1 MGGEDIAAAH
11 AFRQGRIRPFRQRLG
26 ASYIY
31 APLFATRSRRVA
43 FHSPGGSCTQEL
55 TRIFLPPW
63 PESAL
68 TQQTLPETFRLRSGN
83 FNLLVLRLLD
93 PRPEA
98 ILPALG
104 DQFRKAPG
112 FLRFAPIVL
121 GLADL
126 AAAPEE
132 VDFRALVE
140 GLRALEIVPI
150 GTTGGTPGLRHAAQ
164 VAGLP
169 PLRALGGKDDE
180 APTQPA
186 AAAPVAEAP
195 AAQAPPAAPAPD
207 FKGSGRAAMLV
218 TEPVRAGQR
227 LYAEGADM
235 VVTATVNAGA
245 EVLADGNI
253 HIYGALRGRA
263 IAGAQGDTA
272 ARVFALNFDPELIAI
287 AGYYAVRDGL
297 GTAPIGRAVQTR
309 LDGEEMR
316 FEKLG

>member
-1 MGGEDIAAAH
+1 
-11 AFRQGRIRPFRQRLG
+11 
-26 ASYIY
+26 
-31 APLFATRSRRVA
+31 
-43 FHSPGGSCTQEL
+43 
-55 TRIFLPPW
+55 
-63 PESAL
+63 L
-68 TQQTLPETFRLRSGN
+68 TQQTLPESFRLRSGN

-93 PRPEA
+93 PRPDA
-98 ILPALG
+98 VLPALG
-104 DQFRKAPG
+104 DQFRRAPG

-140 GLRALEIVPI
+140 GLHALEIVPV
-150 GTTGGTPGLRHAAQ
+150 GTVGGTPALRQAAQ
-164 VAGLP
+164 AAGLP
-169 PLRALGGKDDE
+169 PLRPVGGKEEDVP
-180 APTQPA
+180 APQG
-186 AAAPVAEAP
+186 AAAPPPPAP
-195 AAQAPPAAPAPD
+195 EAPPAAPAPD
-207 FKGSGRAAMLV
+207 FKGSGRSAMLV

-227 LYAEGADM
+227 IYAEGADM

-263 IAGAQGDTA
+263 IAGAQGNTE

-297 GTAPIGRAVQTR
+297 GSAPIGRAVQTR